1 MGSLSHA
8 SMSFTS
14 KVPASPTQKPSRM
27 GGFTFNSQLTLAK
40 FSGLPV
46 KTPSTT
52 TTLSS
57 SLTKWKANND
67 QNGKVGT
74 AKLKPAIVE
83 CVKLINVLHSKA
95 TTAGDPELDDD
106 EVALWQPKKKRKKG
120 DGTTDLLTIF
130 KAVDSEDL
138 SKGYTCK
145 ICKCMT
151 NVYLFLPNNGDSP
164 ISGKQSRANWLNMQN
179 CRLCSM
185 AASTS
190 PLHTHISRMGMGHY
204 NWYQECCIMKD
215 LEMHNWCIPEEEL
228 DCLAGKS
235 DSKEQYVCSVLWLW
249 YVFTFSPSPANSLS
263 WASLRLSSQT
273 SGWKMAYQTKSSSL
287 LWKQIRY
294 EQRIVTNC
302 HY

>member
-1 MGSLSHA
+1 MYSYICHKIFFTLVCRYTMDINIDTPTLNADSTLKEA
-8 SMSFTS
+8 AEIEWDPSPMQVSMSFTS

-106 EVALWQPKKKRKKG
+106 EVAL
-120 DGTTDLLTIF
+120 
-130 KAVDSEDL
+130 
-138 SKGYTCK
+138 
-145 ICKCMT
+145 
-151 NVYLFLPNNGDSP
+151 
-164 ISGKQSRANWLNMQN
+164 
-179 CRLCSM
+179 
-185 AASTS
+185 
-190 PLHTHISRMGMGHY
+190 
-204 NWYQECCIMKD
+204 
-215 LEMHNWCIPEEEL
+215 
-228 DCLAGKS
+228 
-235 DSKEQYVCSVLWLW
+235 
-249 YVFTFSPSPANSLS
+249 
-263 WASLRLSSQT
+263 
-273 SGWKMAYQTKSSSL
+273 
-287 LWKQIRY
+287 
-294 EQRIVTNC
+294 
-302 HY
+302 